1 MTIKLSGRYE
11 EGSDKE
17 RAHHL
22 LVKCEIKVD
31 NVFGVEELK
40 PGMEE
45 SPSPSTARRRR
56 RSQPTTTSS
65 A

>member
-11 EGSDKE
+11 EGSEKE

-40 PGMEE
+40 PGMEAI
-45 SPSPSTARRRR
+45 TYRRPGADGV
-56 RSQPTTTSS
+56 RSR
-65 A
+65 